1 MALCHGL
8 LPFHFFSSPSD
19 FSDFN
24 LIALFLLDVLYSKQ
38 HGLKTSK
45 SLLQNTSY
53 IREIKEKGEVTGHQV
68 GSK

>member
-1 MALCHGL
+1 LV
-8 LPFHFFSSPSD
+8 PFHFFSSPSV

-24 LIALFLLDVLYSKQ
+24 LIALSFLDVLYSKQ
-38 HGLKTSK
+38 HGLKTWK

-53 IREIKEKGEVTGHQV
+53 IRENVERSKIKEKGEVTGHQV